1 MLADVLSEALHDTLA
16 AVPWLL
22 GIYILLELVEH
33 KFNRTITERISHKTR
48 IAPLLGTLFGCIPQC
63 GFSVIASALYT
74 RRCISLGTLL
84 AVLISTSDEAIP
96 VILANQEK
104 AHLVSGILAA
114 KIVIA
119 VTAGYLIDFVRKP
132 RIHSEFH
139 AADHPVHDPATC
151 VEEHRHCSCHS
162 HSCREPWWKTYL
174 LSPVRHTA
182 GVALFIFAVSAAIGI
197 LIAMAG
203 EENLG
208 KIFLAGTIFQPLLA
222 VAVGLIPNCAA
233 SVAIAEVYLKGAITF
248 GSTIAGL
255 CASGGLGILVL
266 IKESRSRKETLG
278 ILTLLALISFVA
290 GIILNLFF

>member
-1 MLADVLSEALHDTLA
+1 
-16 AVPWLL
+16 
-22 GIYILLELVEH
+22 
-33 KFNRTITERISHKTR
+33 
-48 IAPLLGTLFGCIPQC
+48 
-63 GFSVIASALYT
+63 
-74 RRCISLGTLL
+74 
-84 AVLISTSDEAIP
+84 
-96 VILANQEK
+96 
-104 AHLVSGILAA
+104 
-114 KIVIA
+114 
-119 VTAGYLIDFVRKP
+119 
-132 RIHSEFH
+132 
-139 AADHPVHDPATC
+139 
-151 VEEHRHCSCHS
+151 
-162 HSCREPWWKTYL
+162 
-174 LSPVRHTA
+174 
-182 GVALFIFAVSAAIGI
+182 
-197 LIAMAG
+197 MAG